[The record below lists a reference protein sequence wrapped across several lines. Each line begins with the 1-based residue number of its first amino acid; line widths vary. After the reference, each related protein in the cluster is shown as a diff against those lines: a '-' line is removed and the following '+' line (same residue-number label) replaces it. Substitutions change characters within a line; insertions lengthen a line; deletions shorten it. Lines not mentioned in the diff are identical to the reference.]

1 MRRLVVLPILLLL
14 AGAAWSLDL
23 TSYGLRTVSTA
34 TEGSR
39 TVTTFQ
45 DSQGRSLVVS
55 TLVDPPKEVTDRI
68 FQLDRIVYGWR
79 NIATSSIRMTV
90 TDALIEATV
99 TPSKV
104 VVKGGDLLPYI
115 PAGLFLTST
124 DTVAYDFRVTKDNL
138 FLKIRGPYTNEDE
151 MEAKM
156 ASAIADPNG
165 FLLQSDPSYLIG
177 RLEQAEGRIAVLEHA
192 VQMLTQTLDDR
203 MTSVNQAIDQ
213 ANQAS
218 QAMADKQSALESAF
232 ASKSAEVD
240 QKDADL
246 SAAIDQANKDL
257 AAQDQAISA
266 ALDIVRSATMTNQNV
281 SWFVKHRLPQDGVAK
296 VVELKKATPGMTRAD
311 VAKELKAAGIKM
323 SDQEIRL
330 VLEYYFNEF

>member
-14 AGAAWSLDL
+14 ACVAWSLDL
-23 TSYGLRTVSTA
+23 TSYGLKTVSTA

-45 DSQGRSLVVS
+45 DSQGRPLLVS

-79 NIATSSIRMTV
+79 NISTTSVRMTV

-104 VVKGGDLLPYI
+104 VVKGTDLLPYV

-151 MEAKM
+151 MEGKM
-156 ASAIADPNG
+156 ASAIADPTA

-192 VQMLTQTLDDR
+192 VQVLTQTLDDR
-203 MTSVNQAIDQ
+203 TASINQ
-213 ANQAS
+213 ANQ
-218 QAMADKQSALESAF
+218 QVVDKEAALESAF
-232 ASKSAEVD
+232 ASKAAELDQKDAELD
-240 QKDADL
+240 QKDADMT
-246 SAAIDQANKDL
+246 AAIDKADKDL
-257 AAQDQAISA
+257 AAQDQVISG

-281 SWFVKHRLPQDGVAK
+281 SWFVKHQLPQDGVAK
-296 VVELKKATPGMTRAD
+296 VLELKKATPAMTRAD
-311 VAKELKAAGIKM
+311 VAKELKTAGIKM

-330 VLEYYFNEF
+330 VFEYYFNEF